1 MKSRSDTVNMF
12 RTLLFSAGSTIGLRF
27 TDHLSFKFQ
36 DLVDLNWPEE
46 KKTYVEEIII

>member
-1 MKSRSDTVNMF
+1 MKSRSAVKMF
-12 RTLLFSAGSTIGLRF
+12 RTLLFSVCSTIGLRF
-27 TDHLSFKFQ
+27 TDHLRFEFQ